1 MDEPSSLVSKY
12 SPEAAERLNASARA
26 LPSRVTE
33 LLLELMKLSQ
43 IARPEAREYVSFGV
57 GRRLHTMLEAATEVF
72 TLIPPSSTRVTRDV
86 LKRATINLQAFLIHT
101 VGIMDN
107 MAWAYLYWHAIEDA
121 IKRNDVDLFKKGTQ
135 DKLPTPLV
143 DWLTSKH
150 ILDWRDNYLKPYRDA
165 LAHRIPPYIPET
177 YSPQEAAE
185 LRRLEQLQL
194 EAEKS
199 RNGREAAKLRNQIDA
214 LPGHGFVFVY
224 SYAPEQGP
232 VLLHQQILADFET
245 IIEVLK
251 VFITTLSTPPR
262 A

>member
-1 MDEPSSLVSKY
+1 
-12 SPEAAERLNASARA
+12 
-26 LPSRVTE
+26 
-33 LLLELMKLSQ
+33 MKLSQ
-43 IARPEAREYVSFGV
+43 SARPEARDHLSFGV

-72 TLIPPSSTRVTRDV
+72 ALIPPSNTRVTREV

-107 MAWAYLYWHAIEDA
+107 MAWAYLHWHAIEDTV
-121 IKRNDVDLFKKGTQ
+121 KRNDVDLFKKATQ
-135 DKLPTPLV
+135 EKLPMPLV
-143 DWLTSKH
+143 DWLTAEH

-177 YSPQEAAE
+177 YSPQEADE
-185 LRRLEQLQL
+185 LQRLERLQL

-199 RNGREAAKLRNQIDA
+199 QNWGEAARFRDLIDA
-214 LPGHGFVFVY
+214 IPGHGFVFVY

-245 IIEVLK
+245 IIDASK
-251 VFITTLSTPPR
+251 IFISTLSTPPR
-262 A
+262 L